1 MCVFGRIFNFET
13 SEAELLTSQIRA
25 RAETGRSGELCSPAL
40 RSNRPAPRSTRRFL
54 PISPAPSLRVS
65 SAKTSLRRARRS
77 ASSASRRT
85 KTSPRVARSRPP
97 PWGWGAE
104 RACSRSSPR
113 ASRARVRLLPER
125 PVPRVRPSSR
135 LPDAADKDSHNPD
148 GGKPTL
154 LIRAVRMASSPRD
167 QDHAARRDT
176 ERRFRHLRSLRL
188 QRAHYACACA
198 DAEVAALLLDYYQYY
213 PHATAA
219 RAGAGALRVDHVAR
233 AVRSATTSAAAA
245 AAAGAADA
253 PRAAPA
259 APSTEELSS

>member
-1 MCVFGRIFNFET
+1 MQFQCG
-13 SEAELLTSQIRA
+13 
-25 RAETGRSGELCSPAL
+25 GDDP
-40 RSNRPAPRSTRRFL
+40 
-54 PISPAPSLRVS
+54 VS
-65 SAKTSLRRARRS
+65 
-77 ASSASRRT
+77 
-85 KTSPRVARSRPP
+85 SPRVARSRPP

-113 ASRARVRLLPER
+113 ASRARVRLLPAR

-219 RAGAGALRVDHVAR
+219 RAGAPGALRVDHVAR
-233 AVRSATTSAAAA
+233 AVRSATASAAAA

-253 PRAAPA
+253 PRAASA
-259 APSTEELSS
+259 APSTAADPRRRLSLRIPNVIYFIFTVKRLVGKPLSKIIFSPLRPSKK